1 LSEVGSGPGL
11 RIGCL
16 PESDWMSYIL
26 DALKKVEREKL
37 KKTAPGGMTSI
48 AGDLFQE
55 RIHQTSGGGRWKVV
69 ACVVVASLMT
79 FAGTWFMFRDKPE
92 KSITARPAA
101 APVSIPVAPVP
112 APVPATPPVAPAP
125 VSPVPPAA
133 SPMVPAASPVPP
145 ATDDGENEGRPVRTA
160 RRQFRQPAQAVA
172 PQQLKPSP
180 NTIQPPA
187 DIKLSGIA
195 WQDERSARRAVVNGF
210 LLKEGSVV
218 SGARI
223 TEILADRVRF
233 ALPNGTFEMRLD
245 AVLPTEVRK

>member
-1 LSEVGSGPGL
+1 MSIVGSGPGL

-37 KKTAPGGMTSI
+37 KKAAPGGMTSI
-48 AGDLFQE
+48 SGDLFQE
-55 RIHQTSGGGRWKVV
+55 RIRQSSGGGRWKIV
-69 ACVVVASLMT
+69 ACVVAASLLT
-79 FAGTWFMFRDKPE
+79 FAGTWLIFRDKPE
-92 KSITARPAA
+92 KSVTSSPSA
-101 APVSIPVAPVP
+101 APVIIPV

-145 ATDDGENEGRPVRTA
+145 ATDDGDNEGRPVRTA
-160 RRQFRQPAQAVA
+160 RRQFRQPVPAVA

>member
-1 LSEVGSGPGL
+1 
-11 RIGCL
+11 
-16 PESDWMSYIL
+16 MSYIL

-37 KKTAPGGMTSI
+37 KKDAPGRMTSI

-79 FAGTWFMFRDKPE
+79 FAGTWLMFRDKPE
-92 KSITARPAA
+92 KSMTASPYA
-101 APVSIPVAPVP
+101 APVITTVAPVP
-112 APVPATPPVAPAP
+112 APAPPPVAPAP
-125 VSPVPPAA
+125 LSPYVPPAA
-133 SPMVPAASPVPP
+133 SPMAPAASPVPQ
-145 ATDDGENEGRPVRTA
+145 ATDDGDNEGRTVRTA
-160 RRQFRQPAQAVA
+160 RRQFRQPAPAVV
-172 PQQLKPSP
+172 PLQLKPSP

-233 ALPNGTFEMRLD
+233 ALPNGTFEIRLD